1 MTETSIDR
9 PGTKVLRAIYF
20 YSIPIPKSY
29 LRPSS
34 CVMKHP
40 LSIIFVVL
48 VISLLLV
55 NFPFLAIVDA
65 SGNWGLFPGIY
76 IYLYLL
82 WIILIVVYYLLSRKA
97 GE

>member
-1 MTETSIDR
+1 
-9 PGTKVLRAIYF
+9 
-20 YSIPIPKSY
+20 
-29 LRPSS
+29 
-34 CVMKHP
+34 MKHP